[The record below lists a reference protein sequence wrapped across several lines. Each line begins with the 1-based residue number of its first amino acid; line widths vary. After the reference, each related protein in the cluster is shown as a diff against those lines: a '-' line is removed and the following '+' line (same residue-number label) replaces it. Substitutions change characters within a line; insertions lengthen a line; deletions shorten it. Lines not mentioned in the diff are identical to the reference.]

1 MPLAVVAQP
10 RLGIA
15 LTYTRGPGVAR
26 CPDELALRE
35 AIAARIGRDPFTAD
49 ATSADRVS
57 VSVLRVGRGLRALV
71 GWSHAD
77 GTLVGTRE
85 VSSAGSDCADVVA
98 TAALTVSLALDAA
111 RNPAHEVPPL
121 APSTLPLQL
130 ASPPP
135 PPPPPPPLPVDAA
148 PVPAPAPPTA
158 LRRHVWLSVGPVATL
173 GFSPGGDVGLALEG
187 GFSVERFALSMGAR
201 ADLPV
206 TTARPSAVG
215 SANTWLT
222 QAELAVC
229 WRSLGVEARVT
240 GFACALG
247 TVGRLAGAGVGVD
260 LPRSDASWPVS
271 VGVRGAIDLSLAR
284 RFALRARVDVTAP
297 VLRAAVVL
305 DGQRVWEAEWVQA
318 SVGLAAVVRFL

>member
-10 RLGIA
+10 RTGIA
-15 LTYTRGPGVAR
+15 LVYTRGPGVAR
-26 CPDELALRE
+26 CPDEVALRE

-49 ATSADRVS
+49 TTNADRVS
-57 VSVLRVGRGLRALV
+57 VSVLRVGRGLRALI
-71 GWSHAD
+71 GWSRAD

-85 VSSAGSDCADVVA
+85 VSSARSDCADVVA

-111 RNPAHEVPPL
+111 RNAAHEAPPL
-121 APSTLPLQL
+121 APPSLPLQV
-130 ASPPP
+130 APPP
-135 PPPPPPPLPVDAA
+135 PPPPPPPRPIEAVA
-148 PVPAPAPPTA
+148 VRVPTA
-158 LRRHVWLSVGPVATL
+158 PTSSPRHAWLSLGPVATL

-187 GFSVERFALSMGAR
+187 GFSVDHIALSVGAR
-201 ADLPV
+201 VDLPV
-206 TTARPSAVG
+206 SVAPPTSGAT
-215 SANTWLT
+215 ANTWLA
-222 QAELAVC
+222 QGELALC
-229 WRSLGVEARVT
+229 WRSSGPEARVT

-271 VGVRGAIDLSLAR
+271 VGVRGAIDLSLTR

-297 VLRAAVVL
+297 VLRATVVL

>member
-10 RLGIA
+10 RAGIA

-35 AIAARIGRDPFTAD
+35 AIAARIGHDPFTGD
-49 ATSADRVS
+49 ATTADRVS

-85 VSSAGSDCADVVA
+85 VASAGSDCADIVA

-111 RNPAHEVPPL
+111 RNAARTAPPL
-121 APSTLPLQL
+121 AVPSPPLHI
-130 ASPPP
+130 APPP
-135 PPPPPPPLPVDAA
+135 PPPPPPP
-148 PVPAPAPPTA
+148 PVPVAAVRIPVPTAPAA
-158 LRRHVWLSVGPVATL
+158 LRRHAWLSLGPVATL
-173 GFSPGGDVGLALEG
+173 GFSPGGDLGFALEG
-187 GFSVERFALSMGAR
+187 GFSVEHFALSAGAR

-206 TTARPSAVG
+206 STAHTASGGTAH
-215 SANTWLT
+215 TWFA
-222 QAELAVC
+222 QSELALC
-229 WRSLGVEARVT
+229 WRSLGLETRFA

-271 VGVRGAIDLSLAR
+271 IGVRGAIDVSLAR
-284 RFALRARVDVTAP
+284 HVALRARLDVTAP
-297 VLRAAVVL
+297 VRRAAVVL
-305 DGQRVWEAEWVQA
+305 DAQRVWESELLQA
-318 SVGLAAVVRFL
+318 SVGLAAVIRFL